1 MSYEPSLYGHLFSRY
16 CIFANSAIFSH
27 FQPNSAI
34 PMAQKLVLMDF
45 LKVHIFEILWCI
57 YGTFVTSVPCWLFGE
72 LNTLYYST
80 QPQQN

>member
-16 CIFANSAIFSH
+16 CIFDNSAIFRH

-45 LKVHIFEILWCI
+45 LKVHIFVISRI
-57 YGTFVTSVPCWLFGE
+57 YGTFVTSVPYWLFGV
-72 LNTLYYST
+72 LNTLVFPT
-80 QPQQN
+80 TREW